1 MGNRHSGSS
10 DAVFDPYSDPNNNN
24 NYRGGID
31 MDNNKGILL
40 ESGTN
45 ELEIIEFTIG
55 ENSFGINV
63 AKVREI
69 MPYES
74 ITKVPNSHPCIK
86 GIFKPR
92 DTIITV
98 VDLPKYLGASVSK
111 DEKKDMLIIANF
123 NKLFIAFQVHGVA
136 GIHRISWD
144 QIDKPDQTIFGGK
157 EGLAT
162 GIVKLNEKLI
172 IILDFEKIVSDI
184 SPQTGI
190 QLSEIDKLGPRK
202 RSNRPI
208 VIAEDSHMLAKML
221 EEALLKAGYSNLTI
235 TSNGQEAWN
244 VLESIKKSGAK
255 LEEKAACLITDIEM
269 PQMDGHHLT
278 KLVKEDEYLKKLP
291 VVIFSSLINDEMEK
305 KGRSLGANAQITKP
319 EIGNLVSLID
329 KLIL

>member
-1 MGNRHSGSS
+1 ME
-10 DAVFDPYSDPNNNN
+10 
-24 NYRGGID
+24 
-31 MDNNKGILL
+31 NNKGILL

-45 ELEIIEFTIG
+45 ELEIVEFTIG
-55 ENSFGINV
+55 ENNFGINV
-63 AKVREI
+63 AKVKEI
-69 MPYES
+69 VPYQS
-74 ITKVPNSHPCIK
+74 VTKVPNSHPCIK

-98 VDLPKYLGASVSK
+98 VDLPKYLGMSESET
-111 DEKKDMLIIANF
+111 EKKNMLIIANF
-123 NKLFIAFQVHGVA
+123 NKLNIAFKVDGVV
-136 GIHRISWD
+136 GIHRISWT
-144 QIDKPDQTIFGGK
+144 QIEKPDQTIFGSK

-162 GIVKLNEKLI
+162 GIVKLENKLI
-172 IILDFEKIVSDI
+172 MILDFEKIVVDI

-190 QLSEIDKLGPRK
+190 QISEIDKLGPRE
-202 RSNRPI
+202 RSNKPI
-208 VIAEDSHMLAKML
+208 IIAEDSHMLAKML
-221 EEALLKAGYSNLTI
+221 EEALTKAGYNNLTI

-244 VLESIKKSGAK
+244 VLENIKKSGAK

-291 VVIFSSLINDEMEK
+291 VVIFSSLINDEMQR
-305 KGRSLGANAQITKP
+305 KGRSLGADAQISKP